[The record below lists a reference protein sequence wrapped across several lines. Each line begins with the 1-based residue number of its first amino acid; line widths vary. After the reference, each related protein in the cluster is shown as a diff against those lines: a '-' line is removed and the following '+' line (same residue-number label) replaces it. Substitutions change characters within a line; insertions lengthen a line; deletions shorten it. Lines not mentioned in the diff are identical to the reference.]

1 MGVSSSLVQPHPSD
15 YPCLPHVGEAPPPPI
30 FREKRK
36 KETENGSPK
45 ADSRPS
51 KPQGKPK
58 KGLGFSYWSYTYWLS
73 YDSLLAIFFH

>member
-1 MGVSSSLVQPHPSD
+1 MPCRRSTPS
-15 YPCLPHVGEAPPPPI
+15 PI

-36 KETENGSPK
+36 KETKNGSPK

-58 KGLGFSYWSYTYWLS
+58 KVLGFRV
-73 YDSLLAIFFH
+73 